1 MGSDTPPNEAK
12 RYKKKGGYCAITE
25 YSLTL
30 PCGRDPALHNQYMKG
45 LLFTVIAAA
54 SVAAASADWREEARM
69 LVAQGE
75 PQAARSML
83 QQRLRAGEQEAGLWL
98 GRMAFDEYDFDGAE
112 KYFTAFRKHIR
123 KASPEAKRDLELYER
138 QLSQARGFLDRVE
151 RIVILD
157 SIAVDSETFLKVY
170 RLPASS
176 GELLA
181 PDAIPFDEGKGNAT
195 MAFTNENHD
204 FMMWAQPDTLG
215 VARIAESTRLT
226 DGSWSRPVLAPE
238 TLNAGGDVDFPFMMS
253 DGVTLYYASDGD
265 ESIGGLDIFVASR
278 DAATGE
284 YLQPQ
289 NLGMPYNSPAD
300 DYMLAIDEENGVGW
314 WATDRNHIPGKVTV
328 YLFKVNDLRRNY
340 DAEEEDP
347 LPFARIADYRATWSV
362 PDGEG
367 TDGEAGMSE
376 TDVNELLET
385 VRSIE
390 PGKRARKADFHFPVK
405 GGKMLA
411 NLEDFPNAASRT
423 AMKSYLE
430 AEKEL
435 GAMSAKLD
443 ALRRKYHASRSTSS
457 AAEILKLEGT
467 VDAQREKC
475 RRLRFDVY
483 KSLGSK

>member
-1 MGSDTPPNEAK
+1 
-12 RYKKKGGYCAITE
+12 
-25 YSLTL
+25 
-30 PCGRDPALHNQYMKG
+30 MKG
-45 LLFTVIAAA
+45 LLFTVLAAA
-54 SVAAASADWREEARM
+54 SVAAASADWREEARL

-75 PQAARSML
+75 PQSARTML

-123 KASPEAKRDLELYER
+123 KASPEAKSNLDVYER
-138 QLSQARGFLDRVE
+138 QLAQARGFLERVE

-157 SIAVDSETFLKVY
+157 SIAVDAETFLKAY
-170 RLPASS
+170 RLPASA
-176 GELLA
+176 GELLP
-181 PDAIPFDEGKGNAT
+181 PDAIPFDEGKENAT

-215 VARIAESTRLT
+215 VSRIAESSRLT

-238 TLNAGGDVDFPFMMS
+238 SLNAGGDVDFPFMMS

-340 DAEEEDP
+340 DAEVEDP
-347 LPFARIADYRATWSV
+347 LPFARISDYRATWNE
-362 PDGEG
+362 PEGEE
-367 TDGEAGMSE
+367 TDGETGMGE
-376 TDVNELLET
+376 AYVNELLET

-390 PGKRARKADFHFPVK
+390 PGKRVRKADFHFPVK
-405 GGKMLA
+405 GGKTLTS
-411 NLEDFPNAASRT
+411 LEDFPNVASRD
-423 AMKSYLE
+423 AMKSYMA

-435 GAMSAKLD
+435 GSQSAKLD
-443 ALRRKYHASRSTSS
+443 DLRRKYHASSSTSLS
-457 AAEILKLEGT
+457 DEIRKLEGI

-475 RRLRFDVY
+475 RKLRSEVY
-483 KSLGSK
+483 KALGSK